1 MEFIKNLGNWALL
14 IALSAVLVVGLGF
27 WARLVQKLF
36 CIGYG
41 C

>member
-1 MEFIKNLGNWALL
+1 MNFIKNVGNWALL
-14 IALSAVLVVGLGF
+14 IALSAVLVVGIGF
-27 WARLVQKLF
+27 WSRLMKLLF